1 MRKYL
6 VLSCGDKLRALRKKY
21 KLKQDELS
29 GTEITRNLLSEI
41 ETGKANLTRN
51 TAEVIF
57 KNLKVIAKKKK
68 IKISETVDYLIEN
81 ETAQASKIL
90 DKYINEL
97 RNLSITKDNSFIE
110 VLNEVENF
118 LMKWDVKDK
127 KIIIYELAGN
137 YYCNNNEMYKSII
150 YYEREIDLIGKL
162 FPSQE
167 LINVLRKLAKVY
179 EYVGNYTESIKCCEF
194 ALNRFDDMSKE
205 EVVVFRYNNALSYYG
220 MENFQIALH
229 NLKLAEE
236 LVNETDSISYIK
248 ILNNKAICF
257 CKMKMYND
265 AIKAFN
271 KIFEFIDKD
280 DVEKH
285 LINIVDVYMD
295 SGERDKSI
303 ETLNAII
310 NDLPNLNNDS
320 SYIPEVYFE
329 MGKIYGQLNKISLSE
344 EYYLKALD
352 FCERR
357 RDYVLANDVL
367 CALVDFYINENNVS
381 KMNVIKDKVLNIANK
396 QDKISNILMYK
407 LISFYNKINDNAVSE
422 ITNYALKFNQLE
434 GCSC

>member
-1 MRKYL
+1 MEKYV
-6 VLSCGDKLRALRKKY
+6 VLSCGDKLKSLRKKY

-51 TAEVIF
+51 TAEVIL
-57 KNLKVIAKKKK
+57 KNLKAIANKKK
-68 IKISETVDYLIEN
+68 IKVSETVDYLMEN

-110 VLNEVENF
+110 TLNEVENF

-150 YYEREIDLIGKL
+150 YYEKEIDLIGKL
-162 FPSQE
+162 FPSKD

-179 EYVGNYTESIKCCEF
+179 EYVGNYRESIKCCEF

-205 EVVVFRYNNALSYYG
+205 EVVVFRYNNAFSYKKMGNY
-220 MENFQIALH
+220 QIALD
-229 NLKLAEE
+229 NLKVAEE

-271 KIFEFIDKD
+271 KIFELIDKD

-285 LINIVDVYMD
+285 LINLINIVDVYMD
-295 SGERDKSI
+295 MEERDKVI
-303 ETLNAII
+303 ENLNVII
-310 NDLPNLNNDS
+310 NDLGNLSNDS
-320 SYIPEVYFE
+320 PYIPEVCFE
-329 MGKIYGQLNKISLSE
+329 IGKIYGQLNEMNLSE
-344 EYYLKALD
+344 KYYLKALD
-352 FCERR
+352 FCEKRKN
-357 RDYVLANDVL
+357 YVLANDVL
-367 CALVDFYINENNVS
+367 CALVDFYTNENNIS
-381 KMNVIKDKVLNIANK
+381 KMNVVKDKVLNIANK

-407 LISFYNKINDNAVSE
+407 LINFYNKISNNVVSE
-422 ITNYALKFNQLE
+422 IANYALKFN
-434 GCSC
+434 

>member
-1 MRKYL
+1 MEKYV
-6 VLSCGDKLRALRKKY
+6 VLSCGDKLRSLRKKY

-51 TAEVIF
+51 TAEVIL
-57 KNLKVIAKKKK
+57 KNLKAIANKKK
-68 IKISETVDYLIEN
+68 IKVSETVDYLMEN

-110 VLNEVENF
+110 TLNEVENF
-118 LMKWDVKDK
+118 LMKWDIKDK

-162 FPSQE
+162 FLSKD

-179 EYVGNYTESIKCCEF
+179 EYVGNYRESIKCCEF

-205 EVVVFRYNNALSYYG
+205 EVVVFRYNNAFSYKKMGNY
-220 MENFQIALH
+220 QIALD
-229 NLKLAEE
+229 NLKVAEE

-257 CKMKMYND
+257 CKIKMYTD

-271 KIFEFIDKD
+271 KIFELIDKD

-285 LINIVDVYMD
+285 LINLINIVDVYMD
-295 SGERDKSI
+295 MEERDKVI
-303 ETLNAII
+303 ENLNVII
-310 NDLPNLNNDS
+310 NDLGNLSNDS
-320 SYIPEVYFE
+320 PYIPEVCFE
-329 MGKIYGQLNKISLSE
+329 IGKIYGQLNEMNLSE
-344 EYYLKALD
+344 KYYLKALD
-352 FCERR
+352 FCEKRKN
-357 RDYVLANDVL
+357 YVLANDVL
-367 CALVDFYINENNVS
+367 CALVDFYTNENNIS
-381 KMNVIKDKVLNIANK
+381 KMNVVKDKVLNIANK

-407 LISFYNKINDNAVSE
+407 LINFYNKISNNVVSE
-422 ITNYALKFNQLE
+422 IANYALKFN
-434 GCSC
+434 